1 MISFVFRIFALE
13 DEEDTDRF
21 NRGVVQNSLQSRR
34 ALLSVFSLSY
44 YPLSRGVQYEGKM
57 LRRSFGNIVA
67 KIQISEKHAVLFGGD
82 FRTIVVIINIF
93 NLSSQLKSLVL
104 SGLTMPLS
112 PRKVAPFWQ
121 KG

>member
-1 MISFVFRIFALE
+1 MKNAVIYFPLSI
-13 DEEDTDRF
+13 DTE
-21 NRGVVQNSLQSRR
+21 RR

-44 YPLSRGVQYEGKM
+44 YPLLRGVQYEGKM

-82 FRTIVVIINIF
+82 FRTIVVIFNIF

>member
-1 MISFVFRIFALE
+1 M
-13 DEEDTDRF
+13 
-21 NRGVVQNSLQSRR
+21 RGNV
-34 ALLSVFSLSY
+34 
-44 YPLSRGVQYEGKM
+44 
-57 LRRSFGNIVA
+57 RRSFGNTVA
-67 KIQISEKHAVLFGGD
+67 KIQISEKHAVLLGGD
-82 FRTIVVIINIF
+82 FRTIVVFFNIF